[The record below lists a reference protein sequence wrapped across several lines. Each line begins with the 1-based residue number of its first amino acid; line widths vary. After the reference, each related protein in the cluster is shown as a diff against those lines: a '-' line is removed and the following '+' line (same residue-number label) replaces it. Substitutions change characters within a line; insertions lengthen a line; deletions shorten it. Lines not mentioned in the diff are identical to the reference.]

1 MEWIAANWEGIVAVA
16 GIVAAVLKTL
26 GKMKYAKVIE
36 ALVCAI
42 ETADAKDVKAL
53 AQNASFKNGTNVVL
67 AKLVTK
73 LTEGEKP

>member
-1 MEWIAANWEGIVAVA
+1 MAWITENWAIITTLASVAIA
-16 GIVAAVLKTL
+16 LLNAW
-26 GKMKYAKVIE
+26 GKSRYAKVIE
-36 ALVCAI
+36 ALVVSI

-73 LTEGEKP
+73 LTEGEK

>member
-1 MEWIAANWEGIVAVA
+1 MEWLTVELVVAVL
-16 GIVAAVLKTL
+16 GVVGTVLGLL
-26 GKMKYAKVIE
+26 GKAKYAKVIE

-42 ETADAKDVKAL
+42 ETADARDVKAL
-53 AQNASFKNGTNVVL
+53 AQSASFKNGTNVVL

>member
-1 MEWIAANWEGIVAVA
+1 MAWITENWAIITTVA
-16 GIVAAVLKTL
+16 GVVIAILKTL
-26 GKMKYAKVIE
+26 GQMKYAKVIE

-42 ETADAKDVKAL
+42 ETADARDVKAL
-53 AQNASFKNGTNVVL
+53 AQSASFKNGTNVVL